1 MLSLWKH
8 AEKKNTFSYFIFTDG
23 KKNSHET
30 FFPLS
35 HLKKP
40 EFKKKI
46 LFLVKNISKIFFF
59 SLSFTHKEDNGKVLH
74 IALIHTP
81 KKNSFKLFSHM
92 NITSPELHIF
102 VEIFFFLKKN
112 IQSIKIIWREKKI
125 KTVEKKG
132 FVENKISF

>member
-1 MLSLWKH
+1 
-8 AEKKNTFSYFIFTDG
+8 
-23 KKNSHET
+23 
-30 FFPLS
+30 
-35 HLKKP
+35 
-40 EFKKKI
+40 
-46 LFLVKNISKIFFF
+46 
-59 SLSFTHKEDNGKVLH
+59 
-74 IALIHTP
+74 
-81 KKNSFKLFSHM
+81 M

>member
-59 SLSFTHKEDNGKVLH
+59 SLSFTHKEYNGKILH
-74 IALIHTP
+74 ITLIQTP
-81 KKNSFKLFSHM
+81 KNNSFKLFSHM

-102 VEIFFFLKKN
+102 VEKNFF
-112 IQSIKIIWREKKI
+112 
-125 KTVEKKG
+125 
-132 FVENKISF
+132 

>member
-1 MLSLWKH
+1 ML
-8 AEKKNTFSYFIFTDG
+8 
-23 KKNSHET
+23 
-30 FFPLS
+30 
-35 HLKKP
+35 
-40 EFKKKI
+40 KI
-46 LFLVKNISKIFFF
+46 YQKYFF